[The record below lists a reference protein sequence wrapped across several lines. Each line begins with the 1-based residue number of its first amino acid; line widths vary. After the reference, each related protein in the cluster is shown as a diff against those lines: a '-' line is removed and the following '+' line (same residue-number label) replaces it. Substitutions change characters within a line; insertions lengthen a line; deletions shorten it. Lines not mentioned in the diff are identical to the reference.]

1 MWPLFDCKS
10 APGRTEAPTAP
21 IGRGKL
27 RRGNEFH
34 ADYGRNHHLRDALAA
49 PDRKRRVAVVDQE
62 HADLAAIIGV
72 DRARRIQHSDAVLGG
87 EARARS
93 NLRLVA
99 WRQRD

>member
-1 MWPLFDCKS
+1 MKMWPLFDCKS

-34 ADYGRNHHLRDALAA
+34 TDYGRNYHLRDALAA

-72 DRARRIQHSDAVLGG
+72 NRAGRVQHGDAVLRCQP
-87 EARARS
+87 RARPE
-93 NLRLVA
+93 LRLIT
-99 WRQRD
+99 